1 MGAKTKIDWCDA
13 RRNKITTKQGY
24 ILIWKPGHP
33 NSNKGKQKGY
43 VFEHRLVMSEHLGRP
58 LESGEVV
65 HHINGNKSDNRIE
78 NLELLTNVEHMR
90 KHGLMMEQGHKD
102 AFIAGGMA
110 YARSRK
116 KSRELVPCACGCGEM
131 IEQHDTKGRL
141 RVFKHGHNARGTHW
155 TWKKGAAVNG
165 T

>member
-1 MGAKTKIDWCDA
+1 MGARTKIDWCDA

-65 HHINGNKSDNRIE
+65 HHINGMKVFMKESLR
-78 NLELLTNVEHMR
+78 
-90 KHGLMMEQGHKD
+90 GLM
-102 AFIAGGMA
+102 
-110 YARSRK
+110 
-116 KSRELVPCACGCGEM
+116 GEDFRQ
-131 IEQHDTKGRL
+131 EFPWE
-141 RVFKHGHNARGTHW
+141 V
-155 TWKKGAAVNG
+155 
-165 T
+165 